1 MEHHN
6 LICMLLIRLFISFR
20 IRFPISINLT
30 HLFFILWFYVEFKS
44 VTSSVIGDKMASG
57 EDFTFAW
64 YNDSRGLCVEKGG
77 VVKSVRNT

>member
-1 MEHHN
+1 
-6 LICMLLIRLFISFR
+6 
-20 IRFPISINLT
+20 
-30 HLFFILWFYVEFKS
+30 
-44 VTSSVIGDKMASG
+44 MASG